1 MPLDRGLIKTQ
12 AKDLIRGKKLKLFVL
27 ILVVSVLTGSIS
39 LFVNVNDVYD
49 AINNDSTSDFSQ
61 FGFSEDED
69 ENENSGND
77 DGKFDF
83 GYFDD
88 FAGCLSLRPIKAANV
103 ASSLGSLG
111 TILELFLAPL
121 AVTLMGVFLM
131 LIRGRDMELDDGFF
145 YIFKET
151 FNKNYWHKFV
161 LELLSGIIIG
171 LMLCLFI
178 VPGIIF
184 YYRYY
189 FAALVMA
196 DKPELSGKQALKIS
210 IKMTDNHKGEL
221 LAFDLSYIGWFF
233 ITILTCGIAG
243 IYTMPYYAAAKALYY
258 ENFKIRAFAEGKLTA
273 ADFVTEEERRAE
285 YYRHTY
291 QNNANY
297 HYPPSGVYYNAPT
310 GNYNQN
316 NQQPGT
322 GYNYGGYQQNNPS
335 NQGSYYPGQQ
345 PPASTDNY
353 GSGQS
358 TDYYNDINS

>member
-12 AKDLIRGKKLKLFVL
+12 AKDLIKGKKLKLFVL
-27 ILVVSVLTGSIS
+27 ILVVSLLTGSIS
-39 LFVNVNDVYD
+39 LVVNVQDVYD
-49 AINNDSTSDFSQ
+49 TFSDNSTSDFSQ
-61 FGFSEDED
+61 FGFGDGEGEKEAPSNDED
-69 ENENSGND
+69 DFDYGN
-77 DGKFDF
+77 FEDF
-83 GYFDD
+83 TGS
-88 FAGCLSLRPIKAANV
+88 LSLNPIKASSI

-111 TILELFLAPL
+111 GILELFLAPL

-131 LIRGRDMELDDGFF
+131 LIRGRDMELDDGFS

-161 LELLSGIIIG
+161 LQLLSGIIIG
-171 LMLCLFI
+171 IMFCLFI
-178 VPGIIF
+178 IPGIIF

-189 FAALVMA
+189 FATMVMA
-196 DKPELSGKQALKIS
+196 DKPELSGKQAIKIS

-233 ITILTCGIAG
+233 VTLITFGIAG
-243 IYTMPYYAAAKALYY
+243 IYTMPYYTTARALYY

-273 ADFVTEEERRAE
+273 ADFVTDEEKRAE

-291 QNNANY
+291 QNNVNY

-310 GNYNQN
+310 GDYYNRN
-316 NQQPGT
+316 NQQSN
-322 GYNYGGYQQNNPS
+322 NYGYYQQNNS
-335 NQGSYYPGQQ
+335 ANQGSYYYPGQQ
-345 PPASTDNY
+345 PPNPADNY

-358 TDYYNDINS
+358 TDYYNNPDM